1 MSPLR
6 LLLLAR
12 VIAAIT
18 ISSSFSAPTPVPPP
32 APVDKCLAPAAFISV
47 VSSAGDWVV
56 ERSPHHVPDAKVTGV
71 IFRHSGMID
80 VALFRGGCLAMI
92 VVVGEAPPD
101 LLV

>member
-1 MSPLR
+1 MSPFKPLS
-6 LLLLAR
+6 LALFT
-12 VIAAIT
+12 AAMT
-18 ISSSFSAPTPVPPP
+18 VAPSLAAATP
-32 APVDKCLAPAAFISV
+32 APVPANKCMAPAAFISA
-47 VSSAGDWVV
+47 VSLAGDWVV

-101 LLV
+101 LMV

>member
-1 MSPLR
+1 MSPLKA
-6 LLLLAR
+6 LFLGPF
-12 VIAAIT
+12 IAAVT
-18 ISSSFSAPTPVPPP
+18 VTSALASPISAESA
-32 APVDKCLAPAAFISV
+32 APVDKCLAPAAFISA

-80 VALFRGGCLAMI
+80 VALFRQGCLAMI
-92 VVVGEAPPD
+92 IVVGEAPPD